1 MAQKVQSQDK
11 STQIPKPP
19 STSPA
24 ESKPPAANPAAS
36 SSLPPIP
43 GAPPVQELERVREII
58 LGPDRVHQRLP
69 GAEVDRLRQVIFGAQ
84 MEEYGRRFSD
94 LSREMDRMLTDM
106 RLVQDSVSEFEKTQ
120 TKRIEGL
127 EREMRRAN
135 DEVRRELERLSAR
148 EAMIQQ
154 LLTRTQQ
161 QELFARGVSDSVKE
175 LRDTFAQQERDL
187 GSFKGSVGEH
197 RDQQDRKLEAL
208 KREVR
213 QAEDGLRAELRRVAD
228 RLGDQKTDRKALAA
242 MLMEIAT
249 RLETGSSMTGLLED
263 LTVST
268 NE

>member
-1 MAQKVQSQDK
+1 MAQQVQSQDK
-11 STQIPKPP
+11 RTQTQKSPVAGSKPAAATPPPVPPQPAVPGKPP
-19 STSPA
+19 
-24 ESKPPAANPAAS
+24 E
-36 SSLPPIP
+36 
-43 GAPPVQELERVREII
+43 QELERVREII

-84 MEEYGRRFSD
+84 MEEYDRRFSD

-127 EREMRRAN
+127 EREMRRN
-135 DEVRRELERLSAR
+135 HDEVRRELDRLSAR
-148 EAMIQQ
+148 EAMVQQ

-161 QELFARGVSDSVKE
+161 QELFSRGVSDRVSEV
-175 LRDTFAQQERDL
+175 RDAFAQQEREL
-187 GSFKGSVGEH
+187 SSFKGSVSEH
-197 RDQQDRKLEAL
+197 RDQQERKLEAL

-249 RLETGSSMTGLLED
+249 RLETGSSVTGLLED
-263 LTVST
+263 LTASAG
-268 NE
+268 E